1 MPNQIHSLFIF
12 NVLLG
17 NWLGDRERKRE
28 RETQEDDTHLQQKT
42 NTFYIK
48 IGKQGNLDMK

>member
-12 NVLLG
+12 NVSLG
-17 NWLGDRERKRE
+17 NWLGDRERE
-28 RETQEDDTHLQQKT
+28 RQEDDTHLQQKT

-48 IGKQGNLDMK
+48 IGKQGNLDM